1 MLLVG
6 WAISKQASPV
16 AMKLIV
22 KRADPLIPRCH
33 AIAISCKHLLHFS
46 ITQ

>member
-16 AMKLIV
+16 AN
-22 KRADPLIPRCH
+22 
-33 AIAISCKHLLHFS
+33 AIRGSALMTISCKHLLHFS